1 MGRLV
6 EGGNFGQKKT
16 KRNKTRRR
24 KLSPILHF
32 ITHHHG
38 CRDHQKGGKGAMPLL
53 PYHDN
58 DPNHTL
64 LGDTLEDD
72 PHRIHPKEA
81 ISLFSEGDHENR
93 GLDPLV

>member
-1 MGRLV
+1 
-6 EGGNFGQKKT
+6 
-16 KRNKTRRR
+16 
-24 KLSPILHF
+24 
-32 ITHHHG
+32 
-38 CRDHQKGGKGAMPLL
+38 MPLL

-93 GLDPLV
+93 GLDPLVQKGGPDLGGNMTMQT